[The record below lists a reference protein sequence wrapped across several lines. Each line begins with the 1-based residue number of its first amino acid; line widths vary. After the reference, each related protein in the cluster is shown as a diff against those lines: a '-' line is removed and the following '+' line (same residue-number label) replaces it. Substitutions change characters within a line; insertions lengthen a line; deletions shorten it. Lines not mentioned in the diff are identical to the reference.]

1 MTQMT
6 EMTQMEQMTQ
16 DRPSVPES
24 QGWLQGWKEKE
35 KNRIDKTQALETG
48 AANFPCLYLEGA
60 AAGGKSTAIRM
71 LCDRHPEASVVYVSV
86 KRAEKD
92 LPGFPG
98 KIRAVGEQMQQASRP
113 VWLIVENLPG
123 DEQVKSRGEAVRLL
137 WEEILEALSDLVE
150 MLFQEEMD
158 SRVILAGREKPP
170 LSLLMLYWKG
180 QMEIIPQG
188 VLLFS
193 REEVEELIRKRGLDA
208 DPEIIWRRSGGF
220 AGCVDVLLRLWQRKD
235 HLAPSQVEG
244 VYEIDQFI
252 EQVLLP
258 SLSSEER
265 EVMELARRLP
275 WVNGELCRRGQAHQS
290 PEEIREIL
298 QNLERKG
305 FLQRG
310 LESGVRVWKAAAL
323 FQTGGETGVDTLSA
337 GGSEEG
343 SDGHFAGPPEAASDA
358 PSSLYFLRDMGS
370 WYQTHGYGKEALW
383 CYEQGKDREAWERCI
398 VEYYDRIPFFA
409 IPDRIMKQR
418 DAVSDGVDLRL
429 LYLQGMYSYGKKDLD
444 GMGRILEQVRLR
456 KEDTGE
462 SDANQPESVPNPA
475 EIGLNLAFA
484 CPQLSLEDWMEAL
497 EGLVEERKRKKA
509 PFSSDV
515 LSSDILSSFRLYDIT
530 GAGCSCLCGLR
541 DLSGLFA
548 CSRKQERHL
557 AQVWREAFGEREWK
571 AYQLARVEYT
581 LEMGRINDLCEED
594 LLFLRTEDNTRA
606 DQQLS
611 LAKFYVLC
619 RMQGVEP
626 DPDRQLQME
635 ALQVVLE
642 GQGESCRNRIRAILA
657 MEIFWKEQPEKAFD
671 WLRSQVR
678 WQRNR
683 RFEIREENYME
694 SYYQARGF
702 LRLNQSERA
711 MRVLDKLVIWLK
723 TYQRHRLLAEVLF
736 EQAILHLKNNRS
748 SQAIRCMIESFLIGT
763 RYRYV
768 RFYAGYGRAG
778 LQALELYVD
787 WMSSNS
793 PELWHHKK
801 KYNYGNVLR
810 MPVADYLDAILRQ
823 NRKRIRLDEPGKK
836 TAKSLDRDRRPDRA
850 SSGKY
855 LGKDLQPEDIR
866 ETLTLMEISI
876 LQNIGQ
882 GMSNEQICKERN
894 LQLPTVKSHIYH
906 LYKKLGVKNRVQAIL
921 KGKELGLLG

>member
-1 MTQMT
+1 
-6 EMTQMEQMTQ
+6 
-16 DRPSVPES
+16 
-24 QGWLQGWKEKE
+24 
-35 KNRIDKTQALETG
+35 
-48 AANFPCLYLEGA
+48 
-60 AAGGKSTAIRM
+60 
-71 LCDRHPEASVVYVSV
+71 
-86 KRAEKD
+86 
-92 LPGFPG
+92 
-98 KIRAVGEQMQQASRP
+98 
-113 VWLIVENLPG
+113 
-123 DEQVKSRGEAVRLL
+123 
-137 WEEILEALSDLVE
+137 
-150 MLFQEEMD
+150 
-158 SRVILAGREKPP
+158 
-170 LSLLMLYWKG
+170 
-180 QMEIIPQG
+180 
-188 VLLFS
+188 
-193 REEVEELIRKRGLDA
+193 
-208 DPEIIWRRSGGF
+208 
-220 AGCVDVLLRLWQRKD
+220 
-235 HLAPSQVEG
+235 
-244 VYEIDQFI
+244 
-252 EQVLLP
+252 
-258 SLSSEER
+258 
-265 EVMELARRLP
+265 MELARRLP
-275 WVNGELCRRGQAHQS
+275 WVNGELCCQGQTHQS
-290 PEEIREIL
+290 PAEIREIL

-310 LESGVRVWKAAAL
+310 LESGAGVWKAAAL
-323 FQTGGETGVDTLSA
+323 FQTGGESGVDTLSA
-337 GGSEEG
+337 GGSEAV
-343 SDGHFAGPPEAASDA
+343 SDGHFAGPPKAASDGHFA
-358 PSSLYFLRDMGS
+358 GPPKAASNGHSAGTSEGTKAEAATGMQAQSPLGFLRDMGS

-409 IPDRIMKQR
+409 IPDRIMKQP
-418 DAVSDGVDLRL
+418 DAGSDGMDLRLIMKRPDAGSDGADLRL
-429 LYLQGMYSYGKKDLD
+429 LYLQGMYRYGKKDLD
-444 GMGRILEQVRLR
+444 GLGRILEQVRLR
-456 KEDTGE
+456 KEETGA
-462 SDANQPESVPNPA
+462 SDANQPESVANSKQSESMPNSNQPEPMPNLKQSESMPNPNPVKTGAVDPDPA

-515 LSSDILSSFRLYDIT
+515 LSSNILSSFRLYDIT

-619 RMQGVEP
+619 RMQGVEL
-626 DPDRQLQME
+626 DPERQLQME
-635 ALQVVLE
+635 ALQAVLE
-642 GQGESCRNRIRAILA
+642 GQGESCRNRTRAILA
-657 MEIFWKEQPEKAFD
+657 VEIFWKEQPEKAFD
-671 WLRSQVR
+671 WLRSQAK
-678 WQRNR
+678 WQRNH

-711 MRVLDKLVIWLK
+711 MRILDKLVIWLK

-836 TAKSLDRDRRPDRA
+836 TAKSSDRDRRPGPA

-855 LGKDLQPEDIR
+855 PGKDLQPEDIR

-882 GMSNEQICKERN
+882 GMSNEQICRERN

>member
-1 MTQMT
+1 
-6 EMTQMEQMTQ
+6 
-16 DRPSVPES
+16 
-24 QGWLQGWKEKE
+24 
-35 KNRIDKTQALETG
+35 
-48 AANFPCLYLEGA
+48 
-60 AAGGKSTAIRM
+60 M
-71 LCDRHPEASVVYVSV
+71 LCDRHPEVSVVYVSV
-86 KRAEKD
+86 QRAQKD

-98 KIRAVGEQMQQASRP
+98 KIRAVGAQMQQASRP

-150 MLFQEEMD
+150 TLFLEESD

-310 LESGVRVWKAAAL
+310 LESGAGVWKAAAL
-323 FQTGGETGVDTLSA
+323 FQTGGKTGVDPLSA

-343 SDGHFAGPPEAASDA
+343 SDGHSATL
-358 PSSLYFLRDMGS
+358 SSLGFLRDMGS

-418 DAVSDGVDLRL
+418 DAGSDGVDLRL
-429 LYLQGMYSYGKKDLD
+429 LYLQGMYCYGKKDLD
-444 GMGRILEQVRLR
+444 GLGRILEQVRLR
-456 KEDTGE
+456 KEETGV
-462 SDANQPESVPNPA
+462 SDANQPESLRNPNQSESMANSNQPESVINRNPAESGPSRNQAKTGATDPDPA

-509 PFSSDV
+509 PFSSN
-515 LSSDILSSFRLYDIT
+515 ILSSFRLYDIT

-581 LEMGRINDLCEED
+581 LEMGRLNDLCEED

-635 ALQVVLE
+635 ALQAVLE
-642 GQGESCRNRIRAILA
+642 GQGESCRNRTRAILA
-657 MEIFWKEQPEKAFD
+657 MEIFWKEQPEKTFD
-671 WLRSQVR
+671 WLRSQAK

-711 MRVLDKLVIWLK
+711 MRILDKLVIWLK

-836 TAKSLDRDRRPDRA
+836 TAKSSDRDRRPGRT
-850 SSGKY
+850 S

-882 GMSNEQICKERN
+882 GMSNEQICNERN